1 MRLTPPLNNGKII
14 YRNGLSYRRDYALLE
29 ETPVRIRAP
38 ITLAALWSGF
48 LLGKYHG
55 KQKINKF

>member
-1 MRLTPPLNNGKII
+1 MTPSLNNGKIT

-29 ETPVRIRAP
+29 ETPVRIRAL
-38 ITLAALWSGF
+38 ITLAAFWSGF

-55 KQKINKF
+55 K